1 MATKRGTKSGKQMK
15 RIVKKQSDDAVI
27 ESVIPFKERV
37 KLAAELARG
46 VTVEESDGE
55 GGTKVYTKPPDMSAI
70 RHLNEMQK
78 GKPAQ
83 STAIKM
89 PEGATP
95 VILLPIVQQ
104 RPEKY
109 KNK

>member
-1 MATKRGTKSGKQMK
+1 MQKKHGTKSGKQMK
-15 RIVKKQSDDAVI
+15 RIVKKQGDDAII

-37 KLAAELARG
+37 QLAAELARG

-83 STAIKM
+83 SSTVKL
-89 PEGATP
+89 PDGATP
-95 VILLPIVQQ
+95 VILLPIMQQ

-109 KNK
+109 KK